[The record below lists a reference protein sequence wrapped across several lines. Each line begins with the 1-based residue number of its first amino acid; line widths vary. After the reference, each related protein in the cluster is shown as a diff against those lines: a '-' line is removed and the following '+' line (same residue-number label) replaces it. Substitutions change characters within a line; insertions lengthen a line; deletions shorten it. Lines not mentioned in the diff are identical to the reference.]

1 MYITTMTHLVLVR
14 KRGERDDMVDVGDG
28 LQLHEGVLDVAERH
42 LAVGEVVKDAAE
54 APDVRLVADLDA
66 GLLVARAVILGTV

>member
-1 MYITTMTHLVLVR
+1 MYITTMTHLVFVR
-14 KRGERDDMVDVGDG
+14 ERGEWDDMVDVGDG

-42 LAVGEVVKDAAE
+42 LAVGEVVQDAAE